1 MSCAGWWT
9 YDPVAKPRQRRP
21 ACSRLPTPAQRP
33 TASLRTAHVPRLRSL
48 PVPRGPGRGFDRPGT
63 ADWRPMTD
71 PTNYPKGN
79 QMSEPTT
86 IVRYLAGTTAQCGPI
101 TPVLNHCVDRCG
113 FAAPEG
119 SDDWADHLRDCS
131 VRRAIAKASARARSA
146 PQQGLRLNGWR
157 YKTPA
162 GTCPVGHQ
170 LFEGLAHECFSRRR
184 LVRLQCP
191 TKSTV
196 CSRD

>member
-1 MSCAGWWT
+1 
-9 YDPVAKPRQRRP
+9 
-21 ACSRLPTPAQRP
+21 
-33 TASLRTAHVPRLRSL
+33 
-48 PVPRGPGRGFDRPGT
+48 
-63 ADWRPMTD
+63 MTD

-170 LFEGLAHECFSRRR
+170 LFEGLAHECFFPSATGTTPVPDEVDSLLER
-184 LVRLQCP
+184 LKAKGIDLAGLV
-191 TKSTV
+191 TKKEN
-196 CSRD
+196 